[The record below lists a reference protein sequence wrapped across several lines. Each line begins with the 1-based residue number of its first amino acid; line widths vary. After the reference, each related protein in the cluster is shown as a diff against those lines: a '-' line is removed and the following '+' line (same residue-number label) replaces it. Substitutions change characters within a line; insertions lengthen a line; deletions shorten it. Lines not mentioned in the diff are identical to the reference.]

1 LRKHHPLIF
10 SPRLNFKAMLEE
22 TREINARVG
31 VTGSLLYKDGTF
43 LQVLEGDQEAVMNLG
58 RVASKSSKMPS

>member
-1 LRKHHPLIF
+1 
-10 SPRLNFKAMLEE
+10 MLEE

-58 RVASKSSKMPS
+58 RLATKSSKMPS